1 MHRFVFCGLKFAP
14 IWVTWCLI
22 INMCIMNGVR
32 YIILELPLNVF
43 NKEQCGEEMHDS
55 RWNLVM
61 GLKLN
66 PSTHV
71 GHGRNNAPKPRLITL
86 IVSHKYCTFEF

>member
-1 MHRFVFCGLKFAP
+1 MAP
-14 IWVTWCLI
+14 INVTTLVCISWFKACSYLGYLVF
-22 INMCIMNGVR
+22 INMCIINGVR

-71 GHGRNNAPKPRLITL
+71 GPWK
-86 IVSHKYCTFEF
+86 KQCTKTTINHLDCVT